1 MTAGEQ
7 SPTADS
13 VRSAWP
19 AEAVAIAELQRRAWG
34 ALPPELGGPLLD
46 AVTVEDMGAAWHAA
60 ITRPPRATY
69 RVLVAVERNRVVGM
83 ATTVP
88 SEDADAEAGQDGE
101 VDQFVIDPVA
111 RRRGHGS
118 RLLNACADTLRA
130 DGFGRALWWVG
141 STDDEL
147 RRFLVT
153 AGWAPDGASREIGSE
168 DGTVRLRQVRLE
180 TQLD

>member
-1 MTAGEQ
+1 
-7 SPTADS
+7 
-13 VRSAWP
+13 
-19 AEAVAIAELQRRAWG
+19 
-34 ALPPELGGPLLD
+34 
-46 AVTVEDMGAAWHAA
+46 
-60 ITRPPRATY
+60 
-69 RVLVAVERNRVVGM
+69 VVGL

-147 RRFLVT
+147 RRFLVA

-168 DGTVRLRQVRLE
+168 DGAVRLRQVRLE
-180 TQLD
+180 TLLN